1 MLIFIFTTLTF
12 IYLDFILCFMWLAFA
27 FSQTHGAG
35 EKEVLQHLQDCG
47 CIINP
52 RTVHTITE
60 L

>member
-27 FSQTHGAG
+27 FSQTHSAA
-35 EKEVLQHLQDCG
+35 EQEVLQRLQDC
-47 CIINP
+47 CCVINTQ
-52 RTVHTITE
+52 TVHTITE